1 MLAASSY
8 SVGREDDTM
17 TLTIRPF
24 NKTDEEY
31 RAVVDI
37 SNANW
42 PDELSAPESWQ
53 HRDKHRNPKYLFRRV
68 VGESDGKV
76 VAFSSY
82 GESEWAYVPGKYFIS
97 VEVYPDHQR
106 KGYGAAMYDHV
117 AADLAERD
125 PLFFT
130 ADTREDKPDFIRF
143 LEKRGFVRQMRY
155 PVSYLFVNK
164 FDFAKFGGIEKHV
177 AEQGIEIVN
186 VPDLPAR
193 DLDWERNWY
202 ELENECWLDVPL
214 PEPPTKA
221 SFEQFASRFDSP
233 NYDAKAH
240 FIAIDGDRY
249 VGLTGMWISRAEK
262 HKLYTGL
269 TGVVR
274 SHRRKGIATALKL
287 HGIRFAREY
296 GATLV
301 ETDNEENNPMFGLN
315 QMLGFEA
322 QPAWLDFRKVLRE
335 PREGE
340 TIPEVRSASNE

>member
-1 MLAASSY
+1 
-8 SVGREDDTM
+8 M

-97 VEVYPDHQR
+97 VDVHPDHQR

-193 DLDWERNWY
+193 DPDWERNWY

-249 VGLTGMWISRAEK
+249 VGLTGMWISIAEK

-274 SHRRKGIATALKL
+274 SHRRKGVATALKL

-296 GATLV
+296 GATIV

-322 QPAWLDFRKVLRE
+322 QPAWLDFRNVLRE

-340 TIPEVRSASNE
+340 TIPEVRKNA